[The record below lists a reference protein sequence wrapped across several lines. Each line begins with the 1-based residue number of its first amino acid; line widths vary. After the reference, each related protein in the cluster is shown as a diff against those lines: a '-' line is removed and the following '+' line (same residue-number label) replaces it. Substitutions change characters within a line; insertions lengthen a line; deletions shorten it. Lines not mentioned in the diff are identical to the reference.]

1 MFERNANTVGLSNIL
16 GFWICHGFWIC
27 LGSEYARVHNIMKN
41 VKCWSKLHQFLK
53 WNFFSIGIPFKTKI
67 NQTLFKVLV
76 TLKTLLLPRISFLRI
91 ICNAITFPKPEYINI
106 FPSVSYPN
114 LFQMGCAIKSPV
126 AHILRIGWKKV

>member
-1 MFERNANTVGLSNIL
+1 MLEQAKLVFEMEL
-16 GFWICHGFWIC
+16 
-27 LGSEYARVHNIMKN
+27 
-41 VKCWSKLHQFLK
+41 
-53 WNFFSIGIPFKTKI
+53 FSIGIPFKTKI
-67 NQTLFKVLV
+67 NQALFKVLV

-126 AHILRIGWKKV
+126 AHILRIG